1 MWCVVVLVT
10 MAVIAEV
17 VVVVVDIV
25 VVVVGIGERV
35 LAGVVVAVVVI
46 NGSSR
51 CDRVILLNP

>member
-1 MWCVVVLVT
+1 

-17 VVVVVDIV
+17 VAVVVDIV

-46 NGSSR
+46 NGSGR